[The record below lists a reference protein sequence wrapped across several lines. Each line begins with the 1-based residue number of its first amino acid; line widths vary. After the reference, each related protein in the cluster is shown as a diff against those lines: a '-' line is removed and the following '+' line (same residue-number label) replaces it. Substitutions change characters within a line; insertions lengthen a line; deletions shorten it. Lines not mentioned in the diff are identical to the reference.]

1 MIEAITFDFWDTIAV
16 DDSDEPARRALG
28 LPSKAEARI
37 ELFARHITQK
47 YPDIAYEQ
55 AVQAY
60 QHANQSFQNAWHHE
74 QHTPGIAVRM
84 YDAYDF
90 LGLKPGPGRF
100 SQLVREVNELI
111 REIETME
118 VRIQPD
124 FTPGVHAALEELSL
138 HYKLGII
145 SDTIH
150 TTGRGLR
157 YLLQRQGLLRYFSY
171 MLFSDEIGVAKPEAE
186 VFRKAALGLRTAPN
200 RIVHVGDR
208 ESNDILGPP
217 VDRYESHSVHRRQR
231 PGQRLYPRQR
241 NLSYIRRA
249 AGDRATPFSHIRAL
263 QPRAGSTIEYSYL
276 IPVSAIPVSSVL
288 HPSHSLAPLSFS

>member
-47 YPDIAYEQ
+47 HPDIAYEQ

-100 SQLVREVNELI
+100 SQLAREVNELI

-124 FTPGVHAALEELSL
+124 FTPGVHVALEELSL

-208 ESNDILGPP
+208 ERNDILGPLSIGMKAILFTG
-217 VDRYESHSVHRRQR
+217 VKDRGSASTRASAICRTYAALPGIVRR
-231 PGQRLYPRQR
+231 
-241 NLSYIRRA
+241 LS
-249 AGDRATPFSHIRAL
+249 ATFAPFSPGLDQQSNI
-263 QPRAGSTIEYSYL
+263 L
-276 IPVSAIPVSSVL
+276 I
-288 HPSHSLAPLSFS
+288 